1 MFFPRRTFSPTV
13 VRSNPNFWKWY
24 KDKPLGLEERITS
37 SDFQVK
43 MYATKAPGGKKNQPN
58 SQGRQLPNSTRDYPK
73 TKAFRCSTHKPR
85 EYDIACLFEK
95 KTHAH
100 TVNKPSM
107 HAKKHSLGQ
116 PPRIL
121 SQSHILSSD
130 ITTYSNYKLYNFI
143 IFLYHHTSI
152 IHYHVPS

>member
-13 VRSNPNFWKWY
+13 IRSNPNSWKWY

-43 MYATKAPGGKKNQPN
+43 MYATKAPEGKKNQPN

-95 KTHAH
+95 NACTHCKQ
-100 TVNKPSM
+100 TQ
-107 HAKKHSLGQ
+107 HACKEAFFGAIAQ
-116 PPRIL
+116 NIITITYYQIL
-121 SQSHILSSD
+121 PHI
-130 ITTYSNYKLYNFI
+130 NYIFI
-143 IFLYHHTSI
+143 YHHTSS
-152 IHYHVPS
+152 IHYHVPSS